1 MIKRILLAL
10 FAAWILSVFGFE
22 VFIIAGLA
30 EFGITITTTGYYL
43 IFAVAGLLSSIFSKN
58 TNITIHKYN
67 KKKR

>member
-10 FAAWILSVFGFE
+10 FAAWILSAFGFE

-43 IFAVAGLLSSIFSKN
+43 IFAVTGLLSSIFSKN
-58 TNITIHKYN
+58 TNITIHKDN
-67 KKKR
+67 K